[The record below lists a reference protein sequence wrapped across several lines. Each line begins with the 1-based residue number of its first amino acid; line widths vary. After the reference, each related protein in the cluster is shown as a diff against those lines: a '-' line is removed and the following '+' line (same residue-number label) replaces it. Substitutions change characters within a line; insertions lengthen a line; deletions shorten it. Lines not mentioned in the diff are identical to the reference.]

1 MAFLDDL
8 GKTLT
13 DMGKDAAQKTK
24 DVVDILQMKTQIA
37 TEKSKLRDLYA
48 VIGKSY
54 YDVHKEAAAAEH
66 AETCSQIDSALSKI
80 AELEE
85 KISRLDNTVTC
96 PACGA
101 ILEKGSA
108 FCNHCGAAVVSAGQ
122 DLMVVGDDAFAEAD
136 PMFSED
142 VEKDTEKDVEAEAE
156 AKTETVEINQD

>member
-24 DVVDILQMKTQIA
+24 DVVDILQMKAQIG

-48 VIGKSY
+48 TIGKSY
-54 YDVHKEAAAAEH
+54 YEVHKDSAEAEH
-66 AETCSQIDSALSKI
+66 AEACGQIESSLAKI

-96 PACGA
+96 PSCGA
-101 ILEKGSA
+101 VLDGFRILQPLWSRCRIPQPG
-108 FCNHCGAAVVSAGQ
+108 FDGG
-122 DLMVVGDDAFAEAD
+122 GRGRFR
-136 PMFSED
+136 
-142 VEKDTEKDVEAEAE
+142 
-156 AKTETVEINQD
+156 

>member
-24 DVVDILQMKTQIA
+24 DVVDILQMKAQIG

-48 VIGKSY
+48 TIGKSY
-54 YDVHKEAAAAEH
+54 YEVHKDSAEAEH
-66 AETCSQIDSALSKI
+66 AEACGQIESSLAKI

-101 ILEKGSA
+101 VLDKGSA
-108 FCNHCGAAVVSAGQ
+108 FCNRCGAAVVSPSQ
-122 DLMVVGDDAFAEAD
+122 DLMVVGEDAFDEAD
-136 PMFSED
+136 DVVVED
-142 VEKDTEKDVEAEAE
+142 VKEDVKETAGDIVVEEAE
-156 AKTETVEINQD
+156 KTEE